1 MVSYYFST
9 PMVNSE
15 CPYGLPNPCVL
26 IAEMHFWDIS
36 QTLEASCHL
45 ERQMRKLGF
54 GELEPNL
61 YQADS
66 PELQTCEDVK
76 LLLES
81 RGMTH
86 NDGLDSTLQ
95 ECFAECT

>member
-9 PMVNSE
+9 PMVNPE
-15 CPYGLPNPCVL
+15 CPYKLPNPCV
-26 IAEMHFWDIS
+26 IITEKHFWDIS

-45 ERQMRKLGF
+45 ERQMRKYGF

-61 YQADS
+61 YQVDS
-66 PELQTCEDVK
+66 PELKTCGDVK

-81 RGMTH
+81 KGMVH
-86 NDGLDSTLQ
+86 NAGLDSTLQ